1 MTMRHTSPA
10 LRALEPGARCALVS
24 PSGPSTVEAVEKAEA
39 LLRSWGL
46 EPVRGAH
53 VLDRHERA
61 HGYLAGSDADRA
73 ADLTAA
79 WTDPSI
85 DAVFCVRGGY
95 GAIRILDLLDADALA
110 AAEPKPLIGSSDITA
125 LHEFWQ
131 QRLGVPT
138 WFTPMIATN
147 DLLESPN
154 NVEDLRVA
162 VLGAGPLEIARD
174 ADTETLVPGV
184 ATGDLTGGNLSLL
197 AMNVGSHPS
206 TGDRARGKIVL
217 IEEVHES
224 PYRIDGLMQILLRSG
239 YFDGAVAVG
248 LGTWVDCGDL
258 DEVKALMR
266 ELLEPLGVPVI
277 WGLRFGH
284 GPDVSSFPIGAGVT
298 ATLIADDNPRIEF
311 AG

>member
-1 MTMRHTSPA
+1 MRHTSPA

-197 AMNVGSHPS
+197 AMSVGSHPS